1 MKMLNNNTLS
11 AIALTVLVAALNIA
25 PANAGGRSG
34 AHASMDEARTQAAGQ
49 QGQVEI
55 RLQAQIDAL
64 RKDLAELKAQQA
76 PAKAASAMQ

>member
-1 MKMLNNNTLS
+1 MKILNSHTLS

-34 AHASMDEARTQAAGQ
+34 AHASDEARSQTTGQ